1 MLQIMGP
8 LVALHGL
15 TGEVQPR
22 LGAGIPYTVPRNTY
36 RTSDGRWIA
45 ISSSAASV
53 AERVIELIGLGG
65 DPELAT
71 FEGRASHRE
80 RIDAAF
86 TTWMAE
92 RTAGQALAEL
102 DEAQAAAAVVYD
114 MADIATDGHF
124 AAREAITEVDG
135 VPMQNLIAKLSATP
149 GAVRWAGRPL
159 DADGDE
165 IRTVGFGSAGN

>member
-1 MLQIMGP
+1 
-8 LVALHGL
+8 
-15 TGEVQPR
+15 VQPR

-53 AERVIELIGLGG
+53 AKRVLELIGLGG
-65 DPELAT
+65 DPELET
-71 FEGRASHRE
+71 FEGRARHRSE
-80 RIDAAF
+80 IDAAF
-86 TTWMAE
+86 AGWMAE
-92 RTAGQALAEL
+92 RTAEQALAEL

-114 MADIATDGHF
+114 MADIAADEHF
-124 AAREAITEVDG
+124 AARNAITEVDG
-135 VPMQNLIAKLSATP
+135 VPMQNLVAKLSATP

-165 IRTVGFGSAGN
+165 IRGVGFGSGDD